1 VFQNSLDFGYNS
13 FEGNVPSQLGNLS
26 QLQEFYLGGDGIKI
40 DDGGQWLSNL
50 ISLTHLSLYSLSS
63 LNRSHSWL
71 QAILNLP
78 KLRELDLNECSLSDH
93 FIMSSK
99 PSHFNSSTSLSVLHL
114 SKNTFTSPMIFHW
127 VSNFTSNLVEL
138 DLSRNLLEGSTSSDF
153 GMVMNSLRQLD
164 LSSNYFKARDLKS
177 FTNICTLSSLYL
189 YENNLTE
196 DLPSILDHFSS
207 GCIRHS
213 LQELDLSFNNITG
226 TLSKL
231 SVFSSLKTLSLGEN
245 HLSGKIPQDIILPS
259 QLESLSIQMNSF
271 EGGIPKSFGNACA
284 LHLLDISSNNLN
296 EEFSPIIH
304 HLSGCAKN
312 SLQELS
318 LSRNNINGTLP
329 DLSVFLTLKYLDLT
343 ENQLSGKISEDSK
356 LSSSLEYLSISLN
369 NFEGGI
375 PKSFGN
381 ACALRSLDMSEN
393 SLSEEFP
400 RIIHHL
406 SGCARHSLEELDL
419 NMNKIN
425 GTLPPDFSTFTS
437 LKGLYLSENKLNG
450 EILKDIQFP
459 PQLEE
464 LHMSSN
470 SLKGVLTDYHF
481 ANMSK
486 LLELNLSDNSLA
498 LTFTQNWIPP
508 FQLFSIELRSCKL
521 GPTFP

>member
-1 VFQNSLDFGYNS
+1 
-13 FEGNVPSQLGNLS
+13 
-26 QLQEFYLGGDGIKI
+26 
-40 DDGGQWLSNL
+40 
-50 ISLTHLSLYSLSS
+50 
-63 LNRSHSWL
+63 
-71 QAILNLP
+71 
-78 KLRELDLNECSLSDH
+78 
-93 FIMSSK
+93 
-99 PSHFNSSTSLSVLHL
+99 
-114 SKNTFTSPMIFHW
+114 
-127 VSNFTSNLVEL
+127 
-138 DLSRNLLEGSTSSDF
+138 
-153 GMVMNSLRQLD
+153 
-164 LSSNYFKARDLKS
+164 
-177 FTNICTLSSLYL
+177 
-189 YENNLTE
+189 
-196 DLPSILDHFSS
+196 
-207 GCIRHS
+207 
-213 LQELDLSFNNITG
+213 
-226 TLSKL
+226 
-231 SVFSSLKTLSLGEN
+231 
-245 HLSGKIPQDIILPS
+245 
-259 QLESLSIQMNSF
+259 MNSF

-318 LSRNNINGTLP
+318 LSEIT
-329 DLSVFLTLKYLDLT
+329 SM
-343 ENQLSGKISEDSK
+343 ISEDSK

-459 PQLEE
+459 PRLEE